1 MSPVE
6 PLPIE
11 ALDQLAQAL
20 ADGRP
25 PPPSAA
31 QAFIFVWRRY
41 RWCGIPFEQAAG
53 RSGPL
58 ALRLRNQAI
67 LAAAAL
73 LDDGRKGRWQL
84 AGELQTA
91 ARRYESASR
100 PTNRLAEF
108 IARARLANGGPLP
121 GSQRF
126 YNDLL
131 KAAENR

>member
-1 MSPVE
+1 ME
-6 PLPIE
+6 PLPLE
-11 ALDQLAQAL
+11 ALDQLADAL

-25 PPPSAA
+25 PPASAA

-41 RWCGIPFEQAAG
+41 RCGIPFEQAAG

-58 ALRLRNQAI
+58 ALRLRNQAL

-91 ARRYESASR
+91 VRRFESAAR
-100 PTNRLAEF
+100 PTGRLAEF
-108 IARARLANGGPLP
+108 IGRARRANGGALP
-121 GSQRF
+121 RSKRF

-131 KAAENR
+131 KTAEPR

>member
-1 MSPVE
+1 ME
-6 PLPIE
+6 PLPLE
-11 ALDQLAQAL
+11 ALDQLAAAL

-31 QAFIFVWRRY
+31 LAFVSVWRRY
-41 RWCGIPFEQAAG
+41 RCGIPFEQAAG

-58 ALRLRNQAI
+58 ALRLRNEAI

-108 IARARLANGGPLP
+108 IARARLASGGPLP